1 MAMAEVTV
9 VPMGTGSPSLSKYV
23 AEVLKLVKESGIKY
37 QLTPMGTILEGDLD
51 EIFSLVRL
59 MHEVPFSNE
68 GIKRVV
74 TTLKID
80 DRRDKPLTME
90 SKVKAVTSK
99 MGE

>member
-9 VPMGTGSPSLSKYV
+9 VPMGTGTPSLSAYV

-51 EIFSLVRL
+51 EIFALVRR
-59 MHEVPFSNE
+59 MHEVPFSDE
-68 GIKRVV
+68 IKRVV

-90 SKVKAVTSK
+90 SKVEAVTSK
-99 MGE
+99 V

>member
-9 VPMGTGSPSLSKYV
+9 VPMGTGSPSLSAYV

-37 QLTPMGTILEGDLD
+37 QLTPMGTILEG
-51 EIFSLVRL
+51 EIGEILELVSK
-59 MHEVPFSNE
+59 MHEVPFNHQE
-68 GIKRVV
+68 VKRVV

-90 SKVKAVTSK
+90 GKVEAVTSK
-99 MGE
+99 L

>member
-9 VPMGTGSPSLSKYV
+9 VPMGTGSPSLSAYV
-23 AEVLKLVKESGIKY
+23 AEVLKLVKDSGIKY

-51 EIFSLVRL
+51 EIFALVRR
-59 MHEVPFSNE
+59 MHEVPFSDE
-68 GIKRVV
+68 IKRVV

-99 MGE
+99 ID

>member
-9 VPMGTGSPSLSKYV
+9 VPMGTESPSLSAYV
-23 AEVLKLVKESGIKY
+23 AEVLTLVKSSGIKY

-51 EIFSLVRL
+51 EIFALVRR

-68 GIKRVV
+68 IRRVV

-90 SKVKAVTSK
+90 GKVQAVTSK
-99 MGE
+99 MD

>member
-51 EIFSLVRL
+51 EIFSLVRR
-59 MHEVPFSNE
+59 MHEVPFSE
-68 GIKRVV
+68 EIKRVV

>member
-9 VPMGTGSPSLSKYV
+9 VPMGTGTPSLSAYV

-51 EIFSLVRL
+51 EIFALVRR
-59 MHEVPFSNE
+59 MHEVPFSDE
-68 GIKRVV
+68 IKRVV

-90 SKVKAVTSK
+90 SKVEAVTSK
-99 MGE
+99 M